1 MLKHVHGRRTVPKH
15 GRRTVA
21 NQPALRF
28 FRPVPRISLAAP
40 EHSAELAG
48 VLRAAWEPHRAQ
60 VGDALW
66 EDLVPDPSEVDAWF
80 RGGFEVYRAL
90 HDGHTVGTVRVAFP
104 TGACVVDRLAVHPA
118 HRQRGFGEYI
128 AEHAVGRARRAGAGR
143 VWARVPHGLLEGQR
157 LFRKLGFSEVGIQD
171 GLLRP
176 WRVVLLD
183 RAL

>member
-1 MLKHVHGRRTVPKH
+1 M
-15 GRRTVA
+15 
-21 NQPALRF
+21 
-28 FRPVPRISLAAP
+28 
-40 EHSAELAG
+40 
-48 VLRAAWEPHRAQ
+48 LRAAWEPHRAQ

>member
-1 MLKHVHGRRTVPKH
+1 VLEQIH

-21 NQPALRF
+21 IQSAVRF
-28 FRPVPRISLAAP
+28 FRPVPRISLAGP
-40 EHSAELAG
+40 EHAAELAQ

-60 VGDALW
+60 VPDALW
-66 EDLVPDPSEVDAWF
+66 EDLTPDPEEVGAWF
-80 RGGFEVYRAL
+80 RGGFEVYRAAF
-90 HDGHTVGTVRVAFP
+90 DNQAVGLVRVAFP

-118 HRQRGFGEYI
+118 HRRRGFGAYV

-143 VWARVPHGLLEGQR
+143 VWARVPHGLEEGLR
-157 LFRKLGFSEVGIQD
+157 LFRKLGFSEVAIQE

-176 WRVVLLD
+176 WRLVLLD